1 MQMTVNDQLCLGN
14 VGAGSQMELREEPV
28 RRAESVRH
36 TLSESERETR
46 GERNEW
52 LNEREG

>member
-14 VGAGSQMELREEPV
+14 VGAGSQMKLREEPV
-28 RRAESVRH
+28 QGAESVRH

-52 LNEREG
+52 LNER